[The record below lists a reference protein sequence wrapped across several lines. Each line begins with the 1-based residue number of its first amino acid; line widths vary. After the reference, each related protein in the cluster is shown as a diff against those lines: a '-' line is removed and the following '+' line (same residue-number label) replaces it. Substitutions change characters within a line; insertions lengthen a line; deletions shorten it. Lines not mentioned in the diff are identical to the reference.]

1 MYDIVYRDECVLVLD
16 KPTGLLAVPGRGP
29 DLQDCLSAR
38 VQRDFPTALVVH
50 RLDRDTSG
58 LMVMALDAD
67 AQRELSRQFA
77 ARAVEKRYVAERFIR
92 LFENRLCVYSESVS
106 QLYTNYGLHFPTEI
120 GRKMVVLPNP
130 YAFHDTLHHI
140 SPLSVRKTGLCV
152 LPGQFQDHK
161 GLLLARLGSNGEMLQ
176 ARPFKSA
183 LAQIISK
190 LKQSGD
196 VFLPVLVKGDLREF
210 DQRMPYLHLHRLQ
223 LVNLPHLSAFE
234 RNDLQQTVTR
244 KLLMLYRQADQLTC

>member
-1 MYDIVYRDECVLVLD
+1 MSSMEHQEVNLGQQQNQDLIWDLD
-16 KPTGLLAVPGRGP
+16 
-29 DLQDCLSAR
+29 SIAR
-38 VQRDFPTALVVH
+38 
-50 RLDRDTSG
+50 
-58 LMVMALDAD
+58 
-67 AQRELSRQFA
+67 REL
-77 ARAVEKRYVAERFIR
+77 AERFIK

-106 QLYTNYGLHFPTEI
+106 QLYTNYGLHFPAEL

-130 YAFHDTLHHI
+130 YAFHDTLNHI

-152 LPGQFQDHK
+152 LPGQFHGHK
-161 GLLLARLGSNGEMLQ
+161 GLLLARLGAQGELLQ

-190 LKQSGD
+190 LKESGD

-223 LVNLPHLSAFE
+223 LGQLPHLSAFE
-234 RNDLQQTVTR
+234 RKDLQQTVTR
-244 KLLMLYRQADQLTC
+244 KLLLLYRQADQLSC